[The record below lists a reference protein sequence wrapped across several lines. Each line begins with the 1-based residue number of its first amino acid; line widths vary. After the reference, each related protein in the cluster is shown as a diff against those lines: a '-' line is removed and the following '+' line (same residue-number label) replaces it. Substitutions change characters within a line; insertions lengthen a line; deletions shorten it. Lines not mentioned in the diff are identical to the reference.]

1 MTKKKET
8 AESPDGVLVTAAK
21 TIGEAAGKLAAAV
34 GIKPP
39 KPKVQKL
46 VATKKTR
53 VPRRQKK
60 AAKRVLKRTAS

>member
-8 AESPDGVLVTAAK
+8 PESLDGVLVTAAK

-34 GIKPP
+34 GVKPL
-39 KPKVQKL
+39 KPKVPKL
-46 VATKKTR
+46 VAKKQTR

-60 AAKRVLKRTAS
+60 AAKRVLKRAAS